1 MISYLSL
8 IFILVVLT
16 GGITSALLL
25 SSLTNT
31 GKVII
36 LTVYLVLL
44 ILVICAFIVTTIKE
58 QLDKQ
63 RKEVLET
70 LQQSLDYTR
79 DNIEVLKE
87 LNDIIR
93 LTHNATGDVKEL
105 MVQNYVILG
114 NVDKRTVKI
123 LDEIR
128 DV

>member
-1 MISYLSL
+1 M
-8 IFILVVLT
+8 LVVLT

-31 GKVII
+31 GKVIV

-44 ILVICAFIVTTIKE
+44 ILVICAFIVTTIEE
-58 QLDKQ
+58 QLVKQ

-70 LQQSLDYTR
+70 FAKSLDYTR
-79 DNIEVLKE
+79 DNIEVLKK
-87 LNDIIR
+87 LNDMIR
-93 LTHNATGDVKEL
+93 LTYNVSGDVKEL
-105 MVQNYVILG
+105 IVQNHVVLG

-123 LDEIR
+123 LEELR

>member
-1 MISYLSL
+1 M
-8 IFILVVLT
+8 LVVLT

-31 GKVII
+31 GKIII

-70 LQQSLDYTR
+70 FVKSLDCTR

-87 LNDIIR
+87 LNRIVCD
-93 LTHNATGDVKEL
+93 
-105 MVQNYVILG
+105 VQNLS
-114 NVDKRTVKI
+114 VDTKEFVQRNHELIDIVNKRTVKI
-123 LDEIR
+123 LEELR